1 MFTALGRFIFLHR
14 WLTLAAAGVF
24 LLVAVASLWR
34 GGTLTGGTVAGLEAS
49 EADALMAGV
58 VGRDADLT
66 VVALFRGGTSAP
78 DDEAIEAALRPL
90 RTDPRVQAVQSPHDL
105 DPRLAATRRS
115 ADGRVSLALIT
126 LTGDLTSALAAWPS
140 VRKTLSSDRVEIVT
154 TGRLPFMSDL
164 DATLERDLLRA
175 ELISLPL
182 ALIVLLLVFRT
193 VVAAALPIGVG
204 ALAVVGGIATLFAL
218 SHVMEMTQY
227 AINVCSLIGL
237 GVAIDYSL
245 FTVARYRE
253 ELAAGHGYEAALLR
267 AVEHSGKVVAFSAL
281 AVGLGLVGLMFFP
294 GSYLRTMGLGGAIVV
309 AFAALFALT
318 FLPALL
324 AVLGPRIDAGKL
336 PLPKLTLKV
345 GLWHRLSQWVMKRPV
360 QVLVPTLAVL
370 LLLASPAVR
379 LRVASTDVTVL
390 PEALEAHRGFRLL
403 QQAFP
408 DEGETHFTI
417 AVKFPDDHGL
427 TLPRLA
433 ALKELSTRVAAL
445 PGVRTVQSPTSSLP
459 PGLLTAPGAEAM
471 LQQPQL
477 AGLLGA
483 FSKGKVAFVRAI
495 APAEPSSDAAR
506 AVVRAI
512 RANRQV
518 ADGRLLVGG
527 ESALDVDTTDYLLAH
542 APWAVGFVV
551 LATLIIL
558 TLLLG
563 SVLLPIKAVLM
574 NALSLGGAFGMLVW
588 VFQLGHGRAEG
599 HPLEPALPVLLFCV
613 LFGLS
618 MDYEVLILS
627 RMKEAWDRSGDNRLS
642 VGEGLEKTGGLVTSA
657 AAIMVAV
664 FLAFATAQVVLIQ
677 AVGAGMAVAVALDA
691 TLVRVLLVP
700 ATMRLFGDANWWA
713 PAWIQRLRRALGLEH
728 ASEPTITP

>member
-1 MFTALGRFIFLHR
+1 MFTGLGHFVFVHR
-14 WLTLAAAGVF
+14 RLTLVAAGVF
-24 LLVAVASLWR
+24 LLAAVASLVR
-34 GGTLTGGTVAGLEAS
+34 GGTLTGGTVSGLEAS
-49 EADALMAGV
+49 EADALVASV
-58 VGRDADLT
+58 VGRDADTT
-66 VVALFRGGTSAP
+66 VVALFSSRTTSA
-78 DDEAIEAALRPL
+78 DDDAIEAALLPL
-90 RTDPRVQAVQSPHDL
+90 RTDPQVQAVVGPRDV
-105 DPRLAATRRS
+105 DPRVAASRRT
-115 ADGRVSLALIT
+115 ADGKVTFALIT
-126 LTGDLTSALAAWPS
+126 LAGDLPTALAAWPA
-140 VRKTLSSDRVEIVT
+140 VRHRLASDRLDIVT
-154 TGRLPFMSDL
+154 TGRLPFMADL
-164 DATLERDLLRA
+164 NVTLEHDLMRA

-182 ALIVLLLVFRT
+182 ALLVLLLVFRT
-193 VVAAALPIGVG
+193 LVAAALPIGVG

-218 SHVMEMTQY
+218 SHAIEMTQY

-253 ELAAGHGYEAALLR
+253 ELAAGHGYEAALVR
-267 AVEHSGKVVAFSAL
+267 AVEHSGKVVAFSAM
-281 AVGLGLVGLMFFP
+281 AVGLGLVGLLFFP
-294 GSYLRTMGLGGAIVV
+294 GSYLRTMGLGGIIVV

-324 AVLGPRIDAGKL
+324 AVLGPHIDAGKL

-360 QVLVPTLAVL
+360 QVLVPTLVVL
-370 LLLASPAVR
+370 LVLASPSVR
-379 LRVASTDVTVL
+379 LSVASTDVSVL

-403 QQAFP
+403 QRAFP

-417 AVKFPDDHGL
+417 AVRFPDELGL
-427 TLPRLA
+427 TAPRVA
-433 ALKELSTRVAAL
+433 ALGELSDRVAAL
-445 PGVRTVQSPTSSLP
+445 PGVRTVQSLTTSVP
-459 PGLLTAPGAEAM
+459 PGMLEALLRQPSPQLTALTA
-471 LQQPQL
+471 
-477 AGLLGA
+477 A
-483 FSKGKVAFVRAI
+483 FSKGPVVFIRAI
-495 APAEPSSDAAR
+495 SPAAPSSEEAR

-512 RANRQV
+512 RSTRQV
-518 ADGRLLVGG
+518 ADGQLLVGG
-527 ESALDVDTTDYLLAH
+527 ESALDVDTTDFLLSRS
-542 APWAVGFVV
+542 PWAIGFVV
-551 LATLIIL
+551 LTTLIIL

-574 NALSLGGAFGMLVW
+574 NALSLGGAFGVLVW
-588 VFQLGHGRAEG
+588 VFQLGHGPNEG

-657 AAIMVAV
+657 ASIMVAV

-677 AVGAGMAVAVALDA
+677 AVGVGMAVAVALDA

-700 ATMRLFGDANWWA
+700 AAMRLFGDANWWG
-713 PAWIQRLRRALGLEH
+713 PKWLQRLRRAVGLEH
-728 ASEPTITP
+728 TPPPATP